1 VADTALAPG
10 GPTLASVDLVDLAG
24 VDLAGTDWARCTLL
38 VVTAEPR
45 AASASLRLPF
55 TRARVA
61 GDDDLDDA
69 EALAETCFDTVVIDG
84 PALGPERRD
93 LAATWAGEHVR
104 PDGRVVILLEPSA
117 GGPDARGT
125 LTGLAWLGVGTLDG
139 HPCAVLRPTDR
150 AARHEDGEAADDIAG
165 RLAAAGQTLLAM
177 PRTERPATWSAAP
190 GNGRAGAGQAGNE
203 RAGAGQ
209 AGNERAGKERA
220 GKERAGKERAADDER
235 ARRDRAE
242 SESALLHHLRGL
254 VKELTAERRLRIAA
268 EARHR
273 TLEHRHQ
280 TLQTRYARLRDS
292 KLGSATVRYW
302 QLRKDLR
309 RRWNG

>member
-1 VADTALAPG
+1 MADTALAPG

-24 VDLAGTDWARCTLL
+24 VDLAGTDRARRTLL

-150 AARHEDGEAADDIAG
+150 AARREDGEAADDIAG

-177 PRTERPATWSAAP
+177 PRTERPATWPAAP
-190 GNGRAGAGQAGNE
+190 GNGQAGN
-203 RAGAGQ
+203 GH
-209 AGNERAGKERA
+209 AGN
-220 GKERAGKERAADDER
+220 ERAADDER